1 MQTQRVHFLDL
12 FRGFAVIVMVLG
24 HSIDAV
30 LSADARTTELFRL
43 YDAVRGFTA
52 PVFLFVSGLAFTIA
66 TERRWNEYH
75 AFGSTSVKRVGRLL
89 LLIAIGYALH
99 IPFFSLT
106 KLLYEITPADRAGF
120 VQVDVL
126 HCLAVSL
133 LILQGIV
140 MLSRT
145 PRMFAWVA
153 AGTGAAAVLFA
164 PVIWEVNFAPLVSPI
179 LSPYLNQQ
187 QLSIFPLFPFSAFL
201 IAGAVTGHLFL
212 AARAQGREH
221 ELFDWVL
228 ASSLLAAAF
237 GLFFDVLPVQVFPHH
252 DFWKASPNF
261 FLIRLGIVLLLTYAF
276 ASLRRMPPL
285 MARHMVT
292 LGQASLLVYV
302 VHLLTVYGSAAN
314 NGLAQVVGRSLSY
327 VPSLA
332 VGMVV
337 LMAMLMLVHSWN
349 FLRQQHLLKVRL
361 VQLALASSLL
371 FLFVSRPY

>member
-12 FRGFAVIVMVLG
+12 FRGFAVVVMVLG

-43 YDAVRGFTA
+43 YDGIRGFTA
-52 PVFLFVSGLAFTIA
+52 PVFLFVSGLAFTLA
-66 TERRWNEYH
+66 TERRWGEYRT
-75 AFGSTSVKRVGRLL
+75 FGRTSMKRVARLL
-89 LLIAIGYALH
+89 MLIAIGYALH
-99 IPFFSLT
+99 FPFFSLT
-106 KLLYEITPADRAGF
+106 KLLHEITPIDRAGF

-133 LILQGIV
+133 LLLQGMV

-145 PRMFAWVA
+145 PRMFAWMAGVA
-153 AGTGAAAVLFA
+153 GAAAVLLA
-164 PVIWEVNFAPLVSPI
+164 PVIWEVNFAPLVSPV

-212 AARAQGREH
+212 VARERGKEH
-221 ELFDWVL
+221 ELFDWIL
-228 ASSLLAAAF
+228 AASLLAAAF

-261 FLIRLGIVLLLTYAF
+261 FLIRLGIVLLLTYVF
-276 ASLRRMPPL
+276 ASLRRVPPL
-285 MARHMVT
+285 MARNLVT

-302 VHLLTVYGSAAN
+302 VHLLIVYGSAAN
-314 NGLAQVVGRSLSY
+314 SGLAQIIGRSLPY

-332 VGMVV
+332 VGIVV
-337 LMAMLMLVHSWN
+337 VFAMLMLVHSWN

-361 VQLALASSLL
+361 VQIALASSLL
-371 FLFVSRPY
+371 FLFFSKPY